1 MPPEGLIYMKKVLI
15 FYASYG
21 GGHLSAARSIKE
33 YMEEHFED
41 VEINLVDCMKY
52 VSKTVEKVT
61 TTAYNEMAKKM
72 PWAWG
77 QIYSRSQKGPIAGIS
92 NASNRVMALKLNKL
106 LQEYKPD
113 IIISTHPFGS
123 QMCSILKAHGKTDA
137 KIATVM
143 TDYAPH
149 DQWLVNS
156 KLVDYFFVAHDGMKL
171 ALEEKGIPKNK
182 IFATGIPLSNRFLKS
197 YNKSAILKEFGLHAD
212 KKTIL
217 FFAGGEFGLGKSKT
231 YDMLKTLAENFDN
244 LQVVA
249 ISGRNEKMKK
259 SFEYLV
265 SHSHREDSIKVL
277 DYTTKVPE
285 LMSISDLVIT
295 KPGGLTTTESLAS
308 GLPII
313 VINPIPGQ
321 EEENAEFLE
330 NKGVAVWIKKND
342 DAKEILEDLFSS
354 PEKMKEMKINARLL
368 AKKNSCKDICE
379 IVLK

>member
-1 MPPEGLIYMKKVLI
+1 MKKILI

-33 YMEEHFED
+33 YFENHFND

-52 VSKTVEKVT
+52 VNKTVEKIT

-77 QIYSRSQKGPIAGIS
+77 KIYSKSEHGPIASIS
-92 NASNRVMALKLNKL
+92 NASNRILALKLNTL

-113 IIISTHPFGS
+113 IIVSTHPFGS
-123 QMCSILKAHGKTDA
+123 QMCTVLKSAGKIDA

-156 KLVDYFFVAHDGMKL
+156 HLIDYFFVAHDGMKL
-171 ALEEKGIPKNK
+171 ALEKKGISKDK
-182 IFATGIPLSNRFLKS
+182 IFATGIPLSNRFLLS
-197 YNKSAILKEFGLHAD
+197 YNKKEILKEFGLHEN

-217 FFAGGEFGLGKSKT
+217 FFAGGEFGLGKSTT
-231 YDMLKTLAENFDN
+231 YDMLKTLAEDFDN
-244 LQVVA
+244 IQVIA
-249 ISGRNEKMKK
+249 ISGKNEKMKK

-265 SHSHREDSIKVL
+265 THSHKEDSIKVL
-277 DYTTKVPE
+277 DYTTKIPE

-308 GLPII
+308 R
-313 VINPIPGQ
+313 
-321 EEENAEFLE
+321 FTYYC
-330 NKGVAVWIKKND
+330 NK
-342 DAKEILEDLFSS
+342 
-354 PEKMKEMKINARLL
+354 P
-368 AKKNSCKDICE
+368 NSRSGRRKC
-379 IVLK
+379 

>member
-1 MPPEGLIYMKKVLI
+1 MKKVLI
-15 FYASYG
+15 FYAAYG

-33 YMEEHFED
+33 YLEEHFD
-41 VEINLVDCMKY
+41 DIDIQLVDCMKY
-52 VSKTVEKVT
+52 VNKAIEKLT
-61 TTAYNEMAKKM
+61 TTAYNEMAKKV

-77 QIYSRSQKGPIAGIS
+77 RIYSKSKKGPIAQIS
-92 NASNRVMALKLNKL
+92 NTSNKILALKLNKL
-106 LQEYKPD
+106 LQEYEPD
-113 IIISTHPFGS
+113 VIISTHPFGS
-123 QMCSILKAHGKTDA
+123 QMCTVLKAKGKIHA

-156 KLVDYFFVAHDGMKL
+156 DLVDYFFVAHDGMKHS
-171 ALEEKGIPKNK
+171 LEEKGIPENK

-197 YNKSAILKEFGLHAD
+197 YHKNEILEEFGLQKN

-231 YDMLKTLAENFDN
+231 YGLLQTLAENFDN

-249 ISGRNEKMKK
+249 ISGRNEKMKR

-265 SHSHREDSIKVL
+265 EKEHKEDSIKVL
-277 DYTTKVPE
+277 DYTTKIPE

-308 GLPII
+308 R
-313 VINPIPGQ
+313 
-321 EEENAEFLE
+321 FTYY
-330 NKGVAVWIKKND
+330 
-342 DAKEILEDLFSS
+342 
-354 PEKMKEMKINARLL
+354 
-368 AKKNSCKDICE
+368 CY
-379 IVLK
+379 